1 MARIHL
7 ITGGARSGKSA
18 LAEAVTLSLGNH
30 AHYIATAQAFDD
42 EMKARISTHR
52 ARRTEVWTTHEAP
65 FDLAGTL
72 QATDDAPRLVDCLT
86 LWLSNLILADRD
98 WEAETR
104 DLLALL
110 PALAHPVVL
119 VSNEVGMGIVP
130 ENALARGFRDAA
142 GLLNQRIAAAADE
155 VTLAVAG
162 LPLKVK

>member
-7 ITGGARSGKSA
+7 ITGGARSGKST
-18 LAEAVTLSLGNH
+18 LAEAATRSLGNH

-52 ARRTEVWTTHEAP
+52 ARRTEVWKTHEAP
-65 FDLAGTL
+65 LELAATL
-72 QATDDAPRLVDCLT
+72 RATDDAPRLVDCLT
-86 LWLSNLILADRD
+86 LWLSNLILADHD

-110 PALAHPVVL
+110 PTLAHPVVF

-130 ENALARGFRDAA
+130 ENGLARAFRDAA